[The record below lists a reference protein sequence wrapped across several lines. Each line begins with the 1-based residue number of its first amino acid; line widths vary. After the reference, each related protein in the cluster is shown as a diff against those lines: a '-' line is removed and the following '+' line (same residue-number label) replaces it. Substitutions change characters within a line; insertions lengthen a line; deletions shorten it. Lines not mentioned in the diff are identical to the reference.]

1 MPNISV
7 DYEAVRSAAARLT
20 AGKNEMETQLTQLK
34 NLIDGLVASG
44 FRTDLA
50 SHKFSASY
58 DHQWHTGTVNA
69 VAGLDGMASF
79 LNTVVAQHENLD
91 STLSNAGG

>member
-7 DYEAVRSAAARLT
+7 DYEAVRSAAGRLT

-34 NLIDGLVASG
+34 NLIDSLVASG

-58 DHQWHTGTVNA
+58 DQWHTGTANA